1 MKKILLYVLIL
12 NLLALTV
19 LPACQSPKPAP
30 TPQQTTQPP
39 SAQTARPTQAAQPS
53 PAARPNQTPSPSQT
67 AQPGQATQKKGPFT
81 FDYPLN
87 ESNIGFFTQG
97 DTIGTLL
104 SASPFYSGSQPLPS
118 QATSGYDAAR
128 AKKIAEIIKEADT
141 LAQTAV
147 RLKPQLATMRSA
159 FLSYLSASLKEEPK
173 LGDFTKQTFNQ
184 VAALA
189 SREQFVETEYNSM
202 AATGVN
208 NPLAKSF
215 MDYTKV
221 EKAVELG
228 GLYLQDANNM
238 LAYAAIAI
246 KVTENH
252 PKATVKNA
260 SVQLDKDM
268 QALDSIRK
276 DLLAAASS
284 MQKIEYGMKQLF
296 TGGYYLSQS
305 ANDFMAASLP
315 DLKAKAASLTPRPGL
330 TAEQIQAIRA
340 YLSLLEKW
348 QSQVKQR
355 TDSLDKSRLVAVS
368 QPQQK
373 RQWLVFTRIA
383 NAAEPPD
390 NYTSAVGSV
399 SAPLQADAPK
409 KDDPGYLAKG
419 WNMAKTAYHGAQTVA
434 GVTLDTANAVTQNT
448 FRTYWGVWYGEHA
461 NTILDD
467 HKKNW
472 AEVKNNYNNSTS
484 GVSTLKTAGEY
495 LEGVE
500 TTARETVGGGV
511 ESVTGGFGVT
521 SWAIGAITQA
531 TVGMFTGL
539 GKGLYKLADRQAD
552 ATRLA
557 EGGLDVGLS
566 FIGGSKVLIK
576 GSQVPNLVRGLAGEA
591 EMTGKMAVN
600 YVEST
605 FAESARKNLL
615 KESAELLA
623 KSHLTE
629 REAAKLISNTLEIEA
644 KEQLARGLAAVRE
657 RMTIEMTQIVKTG
670 GATAL
675 ASAKETVKSSLE
687 DMLKEQ
693 FTNSMKGILTAIGK
707 VVGTSTKDYLD
718 NLVGGWADDMIKAQV
733 TAMVEKAAADAAA
746 AGAFKLA
753 ISPPTV
759 DLVTGGKQEFK
770 VTVTGISLSPLIQ
783 WSAPD
788 GGTFTA
794 ANGLSVTYTA
804 LSSTGSY
811 KLVAT
816 ATAGGRTE
824 QATAV
829 VNVVSGVWVLTGAV
843 PSTLAALSSTGVS
856 APPPWPHLTV
866 TSGPGAAAI
875 AYEGPDMRATVAL
888 NLVDKFRCTWTD
900 PPARIKAGDMVKGT
914 AAMEV
919 TLGETSPTKASLYPD
934 GTLLGNSVGFGSGTL
949 AISVYGRQVGGAMVG
964 ASAAPF
970 GAPRTTSGTPGSYEF
985 RAPGSGDKFTLNA
998 TCSVDRFFVTE
1009 YGSVKASVVYTYE
1022 LKAP

>member
-1 MKKILLYVLIL
+1 MKKLLLYVLIL
-12 NLLALTV
+12 NLLAMTV
-19 LPACQSPKPAP
+19 LPACQSAKPSP
-30 TPQQTTQPP
+30 TPQSTPAPQP
-39 SAQTARPTQAAQPS
+39 AQTARPNPTAQPG
-53 PAARPNQTPSPSQT
+53 PAAGKNQTPPPAQT
-67 AQPGQATQKKGPFT
+67 AQPSQTPQKKGPFT

-104 SASPFYSGSQPLPS
+104 SAGPFYTGSQPLPS
-118 QATSGYDAAR
+118 QATRDYDAAR

-159 FLSYLSASLKEEPK
+159 FLSYLSTGLKEEPK
-173 LGDFTKQTFNQ
+173 LADFTKQTFNQ

-202 AATGVN
+202 ASAGVASA
-208 NPLAKSF
+208 LAKSF

-246 KVTENH
+246 KVTQSH
-252 PKATVKNA
+252 PNATVKKA
-260 SVQLDKDM
+260 SDQLDKDM
-268 QALDSIRK
+268 LALDSIRN
-276 DLLAAASS
+276 DLLAATSS
-284 MQKIEYGMKQLF
+284 IQKIEYGMKQLF

-315 DLKAKAASLTPRPGL
+315 DLKTKAASLTPRPGL
-330 TAEQIQAIRA
+330 TAEQIQAVKA
-340 YLSLLEKW
+340 YLSLIEKW

-390 NYTSAVGSV
+390 NYASAVGSV
-399 SAPLQADAPK
+399 SAPLQSDPPK

-419 WNMAKTAYHGAQTVA
+419 WNIAKTAFHGAQTVA

-461 NTILDD
+461 NTILED

-484 GVSTLKTAGEY
+484 GVQTLKTAGEY

-500 TTARETVGGGV
+500 TTARETVESGV
-511 ESVTGGFGVT
+511 EKATGGFGVT
-521 SWAIGAITQA
+521 SWATGAITQA

-566 FIGGSKVLIK
+566 LIGGSKVILK
-576 GSQVPNLVRGLAGEA
+576 GSQVPNLVRGLAGEV

-605 FAESARKNLL
+605 VAESARKNLL

-657 RMTIEMTQIVKTG
+657 RMTLEMTQIVKTG

-693 FTNSMKGILTAIGK
+693 FTKSMNGILQAIGK
-707 VVGTSTKDYLD
+707 VVGTSAKDYLD
-718 NLVGGWADDMIKAQV
+718 NLVGGWADDMIKVQV

-746 AGAFKLA
+746 AGVFKLV
-753 ISPPTV
+753 ISPQTV
-759 DLVTGGKQEFK
+759 DLVTDGKQEFK
-770 VTVTGISLSPLIQ
+770 VTVTGTSISPLVQ
-783 WSAPD
+783 WSAAD
-788 GGTFTA
+788 GGIPFPS
-794 ANGLSVTYTA
+794 NGLSVTYTA
-804 LSSTGSY
+804 TTSVGSH

-816 ATAGGRTE
+816 ATVGGRTE
-824 QATAV
+824 QATAT
-829 VNVVSGVWVLTGAV
+829 VNVVTGVWVLTG
-843 PSTLAALSSTGVS
+843 TTSSTTLN
-856 APPPWPHLTV
+856 PPTSNVNPPSKVNV
-866 TSGPGAAAI
+866 TAGAGAIAI
-875 AYEGPDMRATVAL
+875 AYEGPDRQRGKINV
-888 NLVDKFRCTWTD
+888 VSKWRCTWTD
-900 PPARIKAGDMVKGT
+900 PPARIKAGDMARGT
-914 AAMEV
+914 TAVEATV
-919 TLGETSPTKASLYPD
+919 GSTLTLSEIRDLGGIGNNFGT
-934 GTLLGNSVGFGSGTL
+934 GTLTFVINGQGQYPIAG
-949 AISVYGRQVGGAMVG
+949 
-964 ASAAPF
+964 APF
-970 GAPRTTSGTPGSYEF
+970 GPPATFAATPLPKSQPGGYEF
-985 RAPGSGDKFTLNA
+985 RTPGHGEFTLNA
-998 TCSVDRFFVTE
+998 GCSVSNFWTSGYNLVT
-1009 YGSVKASVVYTYE
+1009 ASVLYTYE